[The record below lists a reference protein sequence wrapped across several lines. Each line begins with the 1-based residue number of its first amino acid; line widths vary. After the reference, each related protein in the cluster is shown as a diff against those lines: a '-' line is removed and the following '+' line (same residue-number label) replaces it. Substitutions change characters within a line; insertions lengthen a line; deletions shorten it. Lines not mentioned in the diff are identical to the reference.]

1 MNRLLC
7 VVLLPLLI
15 VAPAAPASAQDA
27 LAKKV
32 TLDVNAASPASVFKA
47 VASASGASFTVTVDP
62 AVTEPVDIT
71 IRNVTVKTALNAI
84 CESIGCQW
92 TLTGSTL
99 VVKPKAQS
107 AMMIGVVQPA
117 GRGAGSE
124 KSKAAAARAQV
135 VLNALKQKLP
145 ADMRFENAP
154 LDEVS
159 KRLSE
164 VLRMNV
170 QLGCKDPGV
179 QTLTMDFSNLTL
191 QAALNA
197 IGEQEA
203 RPEAA
208 WRVTIGPLAGDT
220 QTPTI
225 AIMVSPKM
233 TKKTA
238 TKR

>member
-7 VVLLPLLI
+7 AVLLPLLI

-62 AVTEPVDIT
+62 AVTEPVDISV
-71 IRNVTVKTALNAI
+71 RNVSVKTALNAI

-92 TLTGSTL
+92 TFSGNVL
-99 VVKPKAQS
+99 VVKPLTSFA
-107 AMMIGVVQPA
+107 IGVVQHDVRVA
-117 GRGAGSE
+117 AVDRD
-124 KSKAAAARAQV
+124 KASARAQV

-145 ADMRFENAP
+145 ADLRFENAP
-154 LDEVS
+154 LGEVS

-191 QAALNA
+191 QAALQA
-197 IGEQEA
+197 IGEREV

-208 WRVTIGPLAGDT
+208 WRVTIGPLPGDT

-225 AIMVSPKM
+225 AIMVGPKAG
-233 TKKTA
+233 KK
-238 TKR
+238 K

>member
-7 VVLLPLLI
+7 AVLLPLLI

-27 LAKKV
+27 LTKKV
-32 TLDVNAASPASVFKA
+32 TLDVNAAAPASVFKA

-62 AVTEPVDIT
+62 AVTEPVDISV
-71 IRNVTVKTALNAI
+71 RNVSVKTALNAI

-92 TLTGSTL
+92 TLSGNVL
-99 VVKPKAQS
+99 VVKPLTSFA
-107 AMMIGVVQPA
+107 IGVVQQDV
-117 GRGAGSE
+117 RGAAVDKE
-124 KSKAAAARAQV
+124 KASARAQV

-145 ADMRFENAP
+145 ADMTFENAP
-154 LDEVS
+154 LGEVS

-164 VLRMNV
+164 VLKMNV
-170 QLGCKDPGV
+170 QISCKNPGV
-179 QTLTMDFSNLTL
+179 QTLTMDFGNLTL
-191 QAALNA
+191 QAALQA
-197 IGEQEA
+197 IGEREV

-208 WRVTIGPLAGDT
+208 WRVTIGPLPGDT

-225 AIMVSPKM
+225 AIMVGPKAV
-233 TKKTA
+233 KKTV